1 MEPPVLVAVISS
13 TQLIILAILT
23 PILKHIL
30 DTKKMTREV
39 KEEVKNDHTTNLREE
54 QDARHDEQMG
64 ANAAI
69 YSQVQQ
75 TSQAMQSLSG
85 IVQNLA
91 IQFSD
96 HILWSGDYTAKSETR
111 FRDLEDSL
119 TRQQKDSQQ

>member
-1 MEPPVLVAVISS
+1 MDPSVLIAVISS

-69 YSQVQQ
+69 YDQVQQ
-75 TSQAMQSLSG
+75 TSQAMQDLSR

-91 IQFSD
+91 IQFSE
-96 HILWSGDYTAKSETR
+96 HVVWSGDYTSKSETR
-111 FRDLEDSL
+111 FRALEDTL
-119 TRQQKDSQQ
+119 TRQQKESQQ